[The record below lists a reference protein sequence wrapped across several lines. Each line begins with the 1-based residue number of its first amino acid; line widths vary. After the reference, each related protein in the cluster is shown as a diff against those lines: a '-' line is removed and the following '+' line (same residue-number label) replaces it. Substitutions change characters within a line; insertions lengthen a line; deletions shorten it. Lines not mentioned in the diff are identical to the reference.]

1 MAAARIRLVERPKAV
16 VGRRALSNV
25 LTVAILGLAYASL
38 FLLERAWPLRRPKE
52 RLLPR
57 LLVNI
62 AISITAFA
70 AAAAL
75 VQPAA
80 AAMLD
85 FTEIEP
91 FGLLALLGLGGLAE
105 GVAAFLLL
113 DLSFYYWHV
122 ANHRI
127 AFLWRF
133 HNVHHIDP
141 DLDVSTAF
149 RFHFVEVGLSAAF
162 RVAQVLLIGPSL
174 ATYVIYEVAFQLGT
188 LFHHSNVRLPL
199 SIERAL
205 NTVLVTP
212 RMHGIHHSDIRDE
225 DFTNFG
231 VVFPWWDRFHRTLRL
246 NVPQA
251 QVTIGIPGYSR
262 PGDNRVLR
270 SFVMPFQPQRDYWQG
285 PQGRRLQREQPLS
298 APNGRLAG

>member
-1 MAAARIRLVERPKAV
+1 LDNALTAAVLGAAYVLLFLFE
-16 VGRRALSNV
+16 RAL
-25 LTVAILGLAYASL
+25 
-38 FLLERAWPLRRPKE
+38 PLRRSKE

-57 LLVNI
+57 LVVNVV
-62 AISITAFA
+62 ISAVAFA

-85 FTEIEP
+85 FTEQRS
-91 FGLLALLGLGGLAE
+91 FGLIRLAGLGGALE
-105 GVAAFLLL
+105 VVAAFLLL

-149 RFHFVEVGLSAAF
+149 RFHFVEVGLSAGF
-162 RVAQVLLIGPSL
+162 RAVQVTLIGPSL
-174 ATYVIYEVAFQLGT
+174 AVYVIYEIVFQLGT
-188 LFHHSNVRLPL
+188 LFHHSNIRLPPFY
-199 SIERAL
+199 ERAL
-205 NTVLVTP
+205 NGVLVTP
-212 RMHGIHHSDIRDE
+212 RMHGIHHSDIRE
-225 DFTNFG
+225 ENRSNFG
-231 VVFPWWDRFHRTLRL
+231 VVFAWWDRLHGTLRL

-251 QVTIGIPGYSR
+251 QVIIGIPAYSR
-262 PGDNRVLR
+262 PGDNLVLR
-270 SFVMPFQPQRDYWQG
+270 CFAMPFRSQRDYWLG
-285 PQGRRLQREQPLS
+285 SKGRRLRRESMP
-298 APNGRLAG
+298 R

>member
-1 MAAARIRLVERPKAV
+1 MDHALTAALLGVAYVLLFLVER
-16 VGRRALSNV
+16 AL
-25 LTVAILGLAYASL
+25 
-38 FLLERAWPLRRPKE
+38 PLRPSKA

-57 LLVNI
+57 LAVNV
-62 AISITAFA
+62 AISVVAFA

-80 AAMLD
+80 AAMLG
-85 FTEIEP
+85 FTAQSS
-91 FGLLALLGLGGLAE
+91 FGLIPLAGLSGALE
-105 GVAAFLLL
+105 VVAAFLLL

-149 RFHFVEVGLSAAF
+149 RFHFIEVGLSAGF
-162 RVAQVLLIGPSL
+162 RAVQVLLIGPSL
-174 ATYVIYEVAFQLGT
+174 PVYVMYEIVFQLGT
-188 LFHHSNVRLPL
+188 LFHHSNIRLPPFSEL
-199 SIERAL
+199 AL
-205 NTVLVTP
+205 NRVLVTP
-212 RMHGIHHSDIRDE
+212 RMHGIHHSDIRE
-225 DFTNFG
+225 ENNSNFG
-231 VVFPWWDRFHRTLRL
+231 VVFAWWDRLHGTLRL

-251 QVTIGIPGYSR
+251 QVTIGIPAYSR

-270 SFVMPFQPQRDYWQG
+270 CFAMPFRPQRDYWLSSK
-285 PQGRRLQREQPLS
+285 GRRLRRED
-298 APNGRLAG
+298 RLTA